1 MSTSCNDR
9 GGAGPY
15 FVKVVRLQAVP
26 MRVGAV
32 EQL

>member
-1 MSTSCNDR
+1 MSTSRDDR
-9 GGAGPY
+9 GGAGPH

-26 MRVGAV
+26 TRVGAV